1 MEIDINTATYRYR
14 ENDGTNTKYT
24 VELVLTDG
32 TKMSVPIDTDN
43 RHYRMVLEW
52 ADIDGNNITDP
63 GA

>member
-52 ADIDGNNITDP
+52 ADID
-63 GA
+63 